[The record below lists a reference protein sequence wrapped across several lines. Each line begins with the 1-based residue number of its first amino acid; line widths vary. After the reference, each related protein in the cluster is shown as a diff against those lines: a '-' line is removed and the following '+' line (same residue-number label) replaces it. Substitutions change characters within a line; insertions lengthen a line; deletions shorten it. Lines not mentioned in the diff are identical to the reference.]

1 MIQLQQELEAHP
13 QIEKQ
18 LEFFD
23 HYSNE
28 YRSAIEFI
36 ELPNFTIDYRLK
48 IEQWG
53 DQDPFIEVSEI
64 EVHTDSDRIDFTLDL
79 EKMIIDKI
87 EVI

>member
-1 MIQLQQELEAHP
+1 MNQLQQELEA
-13 QIEKQ
+13 IEPIQRQ

-23 HYSNE
+23 HECNKYI
-28 YRSAIEFI
+28 SAIEFI
-36 ELPNFTIDYRLK
+36 ELPNFTINYRLE

-53 DQDPFIEVSEI
+53 DQYPFIEVSEI
-64 EVHTDSDRIDFTLDL
+64 EVHTDSERIDFTLDL